1 MRALLGSGVCSV
13 FLDKFLA
20 PSVFSSFFLHTL
32 TPMDFC
38 SCSFHGRNGVS
49 TVDYIICDELLFRE
63 IDFFLVKPLT
73 TLSDHSQI
81 ITWLNIKSTLS
92 FHKGN
97 ELDFST
103 LKKLPTQFIWDKD
116 SANLFNQA
124 LISSRTQTLIADFIN
139 CEFPVTEKGIDEAVE
154 SFESILH
161 SAASQSLKRK
171 IVKRRRK
178 NTNIITK

>member
-1 MRALLGSGVCSV
+1 MQEFRSTHFKWAGKRRFSG
-13 FLDKFLA
+13 KHN
-20 PSVFSSFFLHTL
+20 FSWKKWCKHCRL
-32 TPMDFC
+32 
-38 SCSFHGRNGVS
+38 R
-49 TVDYIICDELLFRE
+49 IICDELLFRE

-73 TLSDHSQI
+73 TLTDHSQI

-97 ELDFST
+97 ELDLST
-103 LKKLPTQFIWDKD
+103 LKKLPTQFIWVKD

-124 LISSRTQTLIADFIN
+124 LISSRTQTLIVDFIN

-178 NTNIITK
+178 NINIITKKMVSVID